1 MIQSAADR
9 AYFVAIHVVLAEPAK
24 PCTTAVSREHGDR
37 ALWRDGA
44 GRARDRGRPRRP
56 GPVWLR
62 RSASLATARRSG
74 WGGGGRARGRRA
86 HPDRHAVLS
95 VGTRSSCELS
105 GPARATDGARDR
117 DPGAGV
123 VDRRGAA
130 VPRRALAV
138 ARAVAAGS
146 GVRAAACRARQAI

>member
-1 MIQSAADR
+1 RLTDFGWVSARAADDSHSAKLSSLAARGNAAAMIQSAADR

-56 GPVWLR
+56 GPVSLR

-74 WGGGGRARGRRA
+74 WRGGGRARGRRA

-123 VDRRGAA
+123 V
-130 VPRRALAV
+130 
-138 ARAVAAGS
+138 
-146 GVRAAACRARQAI
+146 